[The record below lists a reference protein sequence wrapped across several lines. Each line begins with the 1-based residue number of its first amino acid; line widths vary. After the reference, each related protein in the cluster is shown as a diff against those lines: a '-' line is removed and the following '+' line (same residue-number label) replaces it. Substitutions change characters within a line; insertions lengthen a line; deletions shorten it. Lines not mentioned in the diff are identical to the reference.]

1 MRMTGRGPIET
12 QPNAPL
18 VERELTLNEMLD
30 DPIVHC
36 VMRRDGVRRA
46 DIVALFGSLDRQW
59 LCRAA

>member
-1 MRMTGRGPIET
+1 MRTTGRGPIET
-12 QPNAPL
+12 RPNAPPA
-18 VERELTLNEMLD
+18 ERELTLTEMLD
-30 DPIVHC
+30 DPIVLC